1 MTPYHSP
8 LPYPLKSIC
17 CCLLILSASGITPG
31 WSKVSHDSADFEALT
46 RSGFEHFYSLE
57 YDQAIQDFQSAREA
71 RPDEPAA
78 INHVLE
84 ARLFQQLY
92 KYNAL
97 DTRLYT
103 KQRFLTSKQVPIDPS
118 IRRQLLGLVDE
129 AVRASDKRLKSNP
142 KDVQALYARGVAEGL
157 RSTYLAVAEHSF
169 WAALR
174 SALAARHDHE
184 QVLRLQPDFNDAKTV
199 VGAHNYVVGNLSVP
213 VKTMAGIA
221 GIHGDKNKGLQMLAE
236 ASNAGGESHTD
247 AKVTLALFLR
257 REERYQEAID
267 VIRSLIQ
274 EHPHNFLFALE
285 EANLLRDAGR
295 GPDSIA
301 TYRTLLKGCKEGRY
315 PSAHVEIAQF
325 ALGEALRGQ
334 NQHAQA
340 LDAYQAAIS
349 TSSYDPDLHQRA
361 LLAAGEVS
369 DLLAQRVDALKQY
382 RAAIALDSSTEEA
395 EVARKYLDRPYQGH

>member
-8 LPYPLKSIC
+8 ISNPLKSIGC
-17 CCLLILSASGITPG
+17 SVLIVIALGVTQG
-31 WSKVSHDSADFEALT
+31 WSQVSRDSSNFDTLT
-46 RSGFEHFYSLE
+46 RSGFDHFYSLQYE
-57 YDQAIQDFQSAREA
+57 QAIQDFQSAREA

-92 KYNAL
+92 RYNAL

-103 KQRFLTSKQVPIDPS
+103 KQRFLTSKQVPIEPGVKK
-118 IRRQLLGLVDE
+118 QLLGLADE
-129 AVRASDKRLKSNP
+129 AVRVSDKRLKSNP

-157 RSTYLAVAEHSF
+157 RATYLVVAEHAF

-184 QVLRLQPDFNDAKTV
+184 QVLRLQADFSDAKTL
-199 VGAHNYVVGNLSVP
+199 VGAHNYVVGSMALP
-213 VKTMAGIA
+213 VKAMAGIA

-257 REERYQEAID
+257 REERYQEGID
-267 VIRSLIQ
+267 IIRSLIR

-295 GPDSIA
+295 GPESIA
-301 TYRTLLKGCKEGRY
+301 TYRTLIKGCKEGSY
-315 PSAHVEIAQF
+315 PSAHVEVAQF
-325 ALGEALRGQ
+325 SLGEALRGQ

-340 LDAYQAAIS
+340 LEAYQAAIS

-369 DLLAQRVDALKQY
+369 DLLSQRVDALKQY

-395 EVARKYLDRPYQGH
+395 EVARKHLDRPYQGH

>member
-8 LPYPLKSIC
+8 ISKLLKSIG
-17 CCLLILSASGITPG
+17 CCLVIFIALGVSPG
-31 WSKVSHDSADFEALT
+31 WSKLSSDGGDFDALT
-46 RSGFEHFYSLE
+46 RSGFEHFYSIE

-78 INHVLE
+78 INHLLE

-103 KQRFLTSKQVPIDPS
+103 KQRFLTSKQVPIEPGVKK
-118 IRRQLLGLVDE
+118 QLLGLADE
-129 AVRASDKRLKSNP
+129 AVAASDERLKSNP
-142 KDVQALYARGVAEGL
+142 RDLQALYARGVAEGL
-157 RSTYLAVAEHSF
+157 RSTYQAVAEHSF

-184 QVLRLQPDFNDAKTV
+184 QILKLQPDFNDAKTI
-199 VGAHNYVVGNLSVP
+199 VGAHNYVVGNLSAP
-213 VKTMAGIA
+213 VKAMAGLV
-221 GIHGDKNKGLQMLAE
+221 GIRGDKNKGLQMLAE
-236 ASNAGGESHTD
+236 AAKAGGESHTD

-257 REERYQEAID
+257 REERYQEAIE
-267 VIRSLIQ
+267 VVRSLSR
-274 EHPHNFLFALE
+274 EYPHNFLFALE

-301 TYRTLLKGCKEGRY
+301 AYRQLLRGCKDGRY
-315 PSAHVEIAQF
+315 PSAHVELAQF
-325 ALGEALRGQ
+325 SLGEALRGQ
-334 NQHAQA
+334 NQQAQA
-340 LDAYQAAIS
+340 LEAYQAAIS

-369 DLLAQRVDALKQY
+369 DLLSQRGDALKQY

-395 EVARKYLDRPYQGH
+395 ETARKYLDRPYQGH